1 MTRNKLL
8 KAFKKIHKWPAI
20 IIAFI
25 AVLFAVSGIVMNHR
39 QLFSGIDVS
48 RKLLPKNY
56 QYKNWN
62 LAAVRGS
69 IQLEDALL
77 MYGNIGVWKS
87 EDDLKTFEDFN
98 RGFPKGIDNR
108 KIYSIVQFNDVLF
121 AGTQM
126 GLYKRDTTEN
136 SWQKLEIPVE
146 KERIAD
152 LEIKDNKLLVL
163 TRHYLLE
170 STNGQDFK
178 KIQLPEPVNYQRKT
192 GLFNTFWELHS
203 GELFGLA
210 GKLFVD
216 LLGLVTILLSLTGLL
231 HFFFPKWIKRRKKK
245 VKARTAERDHPLPP
259 RGGNRN
265 LKVAGK
271 EAASIDKLVSTKK
284 KNLNWHN
291 VVGYVFAVF
300 LLINT
305 FSGIHLRPPLLIAIA
320 NKQVGIIPGT
330 HLDSPNP
337 WFDKLRR
344 IHWDTA
350 NRRYIFS
357 TSDGFY
363 FADETLSKKLI
374 PAPLQPPVSVMGC
387 NVLEPIGENYLM
399 VGSFSGMFVWN
410 PQTGRIADFFTGQP
424 YQTPRG
430 MARPFG
436 ANTVAG
442 FVQSGDKSW
451 WFDYS
456 AGAIQLNAQN
466 EKSAFAALPEEI
478 RKASPMSL
486 WNAALEVH
494 TGRIFEHL
502 VGSFYILFV
511 PLAGICFM
519 LVIISGVL
527 LWWMAHRKSRKREAG
542 SIKK

>member
-1 MTRNKLL
+1 MARKRLIKT
-8 KAFKKIHKWPAI
+8 FKKLHKWPAI

-25 AVLFAVSGIVMNHR
+25 AILFAASGIVMNHR
-39 QLFSGIDVS
+39 QLFSGVDVS
-48 RKLLPKNY
+48 RNLLPKNY
-56 QYKNWN
+56 HYKNWN

-69 IQLEDALL
+69 IQLDDSLL

-87 EDDLKTFEDFN
+87 DDDLKSFKDYN

-108 KIYSIVQFNDVLF
+108 KIYSIVSFNDVLF
-121 AGTQM
+121 AGTQL
-126 GLYKRDTTEN
+126 GLYKRGKTEN

-152 LEIKDNKLLVL
+152 LEIKDDKLLVL
-163 TRHYLLE
+163 TRNYLLE
-170 STNGQDFK
+170 STNGQNFR
-178 KIQLPEPVNYQRKT
+178 KIQLPNPVNYHRKT

-216 LLGLVTILLSLTGLL
+216 LLGLVTILLSVTGLL
-231 HFFFPKWIKRRKKK
+231 HFFFPKWIKRRKR
-245 VKARTAERDHPLPP
+245 KAKNTT
-259 RGGNRN
+259 
-265 LKVAGK
+265 
-271 EAASIDKLVSTKK
+271 SLVNSKK
-284 KNLNWHN
+284 KNLHWHN
-291 VVGYVFAVF
+291 VAGYVFALF

-320 NKQVGIIPGT
+320 SKQVDIIPGT
-330 HLDSPNP
+330 HLYSPNP

-344 IHWDTA
+344 IHWDAA
-350 NRRYIFS
+350 NQRYIFS
-357 TSDGFY
+357 TADGFF
-363 FADETLSKKLI
+363 FADENLSEKLI
-374 PAPLQPPVSVMGC
+374 AAPSQPLVSVMGC

-424 YQTPRG
+424 YHAPQG
-430 MARPFG
+430 MARPIG

-451 WFDYS
+451 WFDYN
-456 AGAIQLNAQN
+456 AGAIELNAQN
-466 EKSAFAALPEEI
+466 EKSALTAMPEEI

-486 WNAALEVH
+486 WNVSLEVH

-519 LVIISGVL
+519 LVIISGFF
-527 LWWMAHRKSRKREAG
+527 LWWMVFRKKNKTR
-542 SIKK
+542 SIK

>member
-1 MTRNKLL
+1 MARKNWIKT
-8 KAFKKIHKWPAI
+8 FKKLHKWPAI

-25 AVLFAVSGIVMNHR
+25 AILFAASGIVMNHR
-39 QLFSGIDVS
+39 QLFSGVDVS
-48 RKLLPKNY
+48 RNLLPKNY
-56 QYKNWN
+56 HYKNWN

-69 IQLEDALL
+69 IQLEGANLL
-77 MYGNIGVWKS
+77 YGNIGVWKTD
-87 EDDLKTFEDFN
+87 DDLQKFEDFN
-98 RGFPKGIDNR
+98 QGFPKGMDNR
-108 KIYSIVQFNDVLF
+108 KIYSVIQFKEELF
-121 AGTQM
+121 AGTHL
-126 GLYKRDTTEN
+126 GLYKRSKTDGF
-136 SWQKLEIPVE
+136 WQKLELPVD

-152 LEIKDNKLLVL
+152 LEIKDNTLLVL

-170 STNGQDFK
+170 STDGQNFEM
-178 KIQLPEPVNYQRKT
+178 IQLPEPVNYKRKT

-216 LLGLVTILLSLTGLL
+216 LLGLVTILLSVTGLL

-245 VKARTAERDHPLPP
+245 IGVQFGKVDHPLPSLV
-259 RGGNRN
+259 GNRN
-265 LKVAGK
+265 LKISEDETGSV
-271 EAASIDKLVSTKK
+271 EKLVRFKK
-284 KNLNWHN
+284 LNLNWHN
-291 VVGYVFAVF
+291 VVGYVFALF

-305 FSGIHLRPPLLIAIA
+305 FSGMHLRPPLLIPIA

-344 IHWDTA
+344 IHWDAA

-357 TSDGFY
+357 TVDGFF
-363 FADETLSKKLI
+363 FADEKLSDKLI
-374 PAPLQPPVSVMGC
+374 PAPVQPPVSVMGC
-387 NVLEPIGENYLM
+387 NVLESMGDNYLM

-410 PQTGRIADFFTGQP
+410 TKNGMIADLFTGKP
-424 YQTPRG
+424 YQTPQG
-430 MARPFG
+430 MVRPIG

-442 FVQSGDKSW
+442 FVQSGNKSW

-456 AGAIQLNAQN
+456 RGAIVLNAQN
-466 EKSAFAALPEEI
+466 EPQPFAAMPDEV
-478 RKASPMSL
+478 RKASSMSL
-486 WNAALEVH
+486 WNVALEIH

-511 PLAGICFM
+511 PLAGICLM
-519 LVIISGVL
+519 LVIISGFF
-527 LWWMAHRKSRKREAG
+527 LWWMVFRKKKEKRK
-542 SIKK
+542 K

>member
-1 MTRNKLL
+1 MARKNWIKT
-8 KAFKKIHKWPAI
+8 FKKLHKWPAI

-25 AVLFAVSGIVMNHR
+25 AILFAASGIVMNHR
-39 QLFSGIDVS
+39 QLFSAVDVS

-56 QYKNWN
+56 HYKNWN

-69 IQLEDALL
+69 VQLEDANLL
-77 MYGNIGVWKS
+77 YGNIGIWKTD
-87 EDDLKTFEDFN
+87 DDLQQFEDFN
-98 RGFPKGIDNR
+98 QGFPKGIDNR
-108 KIYSIVQFNDVLF
+108 KIYSIVQFNDALF

-126 GLYKRDTTEN
+126 GLYKRDKTEGF
-136 SWQKLEIPVE
+136 WQKLQIPVE

-163 TRHYLLE
+163 TRNYLLE
-170 STNGQDFK
+170 SSDGQNFK

-216 LLGLVTILLSLTGLL
+216 LLGLVTILLSVTGLL

-245 VKARTAERDHPLPP
+245 IQEQKGKEDHPLPHQ
-259 RGGNRN
+259 GDNRN
-265 LKVAGK
+265 QKISKHENVSV
-271 EAASIDKLVSTKK
+271 EKLVSTKK
-284 KNLNWHN
+284 KNLHWHN
-291 VVGYVFAVF
+291 VVGYVFALF

-305 FSGIHLRPPLLIAIA
+305 FSGMHLRPPLLIAIA
-320 NKQVGIIPGT
+320 NKQVAIIPGT

-344 IHWDTA
+344 IHWDAA

-357 TSDGFY
+357 TADGFF
-363 FADETLSKKLI
+363 FADEKLNDKLI
-374 PAPLQPPVSVMGC
+374 PAPIQPPVSVMGC
-387 NVLEPIGENYLM
+387 NVLEPMGDNYLM

-410 PQTGRIADFFTGQP
+410 TQNGRIADLFTGKP
-424 YQTPRG
+424 YQSPEG
-430 MARPFG
+430 MARPIG
-436 ANTVAG
+436 TNTVAG
-442 FVQSGDKSW
+442 FVQSGNKAW
-451 WFDYS
+451 WFDYNR
-456 AGAIQLNAQN
+456 GAMELNAQN
-466 EKSAFAALPEEI
+466 QSVAIAAMPDEV

-486 WNAALEVH
+486 WNVALEIH

-511 PLAGICFM
+511 PLAGICLM
-519 LVIISGVL
+519 LVIISGFF
-527 LWWMAHRKSRKREAG
+527 LWWMVFRRKR
-542 SIKK
+542 K

>member
-1 MTRNKLL
+1 MARKRLIKT
-8 KAFKKIHKWPAI
+8 FKKIHKWPAI
-20 IIAFI
+20 IISFI
-25 AVLFAVSGIVMNHR
+25 AILFAVSGIVMNHR
-39 QLFSGIDVS
+39 QFFSGVDVS
-48 RKLLPKNY
+48 RNLLPKNY
-56 QYKNWN
+56 HYKNWN

-69 IQLEDALL
+69 VQLEDALL
-77 MYGNIGVWKS
+77 MYGNIGVWKTD
-87 EDDLKTFEDFN
+87 DDLKSFEDFN

-108 KIYSIVQFNDVLF
+108 KIYSIVLFNDVLF
-121 AGTQM
+121 AGTHL
-126 GLYKRDTTEN
+126 GLYKRGKTEN

-152 LEIKDNKLLVL
+152 LEIKDDKLLVL
-163 TRHYLLE
+163 TRNYLLE
-170 STNGQDFK
+170 STNGQNFR

-216 LLGLVTILLSLTGLL
+216 LLGLVTILLSVTGLL
-231 HFFFPKWIKRRKKK
+231 HFFFPKWIKRKKK
-245 VKARTAERDHPLPP
+245 KIQSRTEKLNHPLPP
-259 RGGNRN
+259 LGGNRN
-265 LKVAGK
+265 NEVAGK
-271 EAASIDKLVSTKK
+271 GNTSTDKLVRTKK
-284 KNLNWHN
+284 LNLNWHN
-291 VVGYVFAVF
+291 VGGYVFAVF

-305 FSGIHLRPPLLIAIA
+305 FSGMHLRPPLLIAIA

-344 IHWDTA
+344 IHWDAA

-357 TSDGFY
+357 TSDGFF
-363 FADETLSKKLI
+363 FADENLSEKLI
-374 PAPLQPPVSVMGC
+374 PAPSQPPVSVMGC

-410 PQTGRIADFFTGQP
+410 PQTGMVADFFTGQP
-424 YQTPRG
+424 YHTPQG
-430 MARPFG
+430 MARPIG

-442 FVQSGDKSW
+442 FVQSGNKSW

-456 AGAIQLNAQN
+456 AGAIELNAQN
-466 EKSAFAALPEEI
+466 EQSAFTAMPEEI

-486 WNAALEVH
+486 WNVSLEVH

-519 LVIISGVL
+519 LVIISGFF
-527 LWWMAHRKSRKREAG
+527 LWWMVFRKKNKTR
-542 SIKK
+542 SIK